1 MRLISFQVKNYRSIV
16 DSGEIR
22 IEPLQALV
30 GENNSGKSNLLYAL
44 QVFLTAGAGGVS
56 ESSFYD
62 PNEPIVITANFG
74 ELKADERKRLRKY
87 LLGDRLILE
96 KQIALEDDKR
106 SGKIRPKPE
115 YHGYM
120 ARPVDWWLS
129 TDGVLEHTGS
139 SKPKWEQIAEE
150 HGIIDYVRD
159 PKTGKVNK
167 TSYEAGL
174 NRLLVDR
181 DDIEF
186 EEPELGG
193 TQALGLQPVL
203 LDELPVFRLLP
214 AITDYSDEID
224 RRASQTNFRLLMG
237 DLSERIIKYDPR
249 YSQIEDNIRQLRY
262 LLNVPQEGEE
272 RQEGQER
279 LAILEAIEI
288 KLKDIISRLM
298 PSVTGIQMTVEVEEA
313 REVFSKGISILIDD
327 GRLTEVL
334 AKGHGLQRC
343 VVFGLLQALI
353 LNQRGQLIEV
363 RDGSEGDFARDERTI
378 ILGIEEP
385 ELYIHPQMQRL
396 IYGVLKAFTSSDQVV
411 YSTHSPAFVD
421 VGKYES
427 IAVVRKDSV
436 VGGTKVKQ
444 CEAGVLDALTERKTF
459 QFVSSFGLEQNS
471 MFFAKNVVLV
481 EGEEDVIA
489 VLATGRELDLFK
501 DFPEEIGYTLAS
513 TNSKQ
518 EMPKY
523 MKLLNGFN
531 VPYTILHELDG
542 DPESEKNMAIKD
554 LLGQNRA
561 VELPNKLEDAVGH
574 DGHFHRAY
582 DAMKFFQNPDN
593 ITEQLRNTVKS
604 LFRDVIV

>member
-1 MRLISFQVKNYRSIV
+1 
-16 DSGEIR
+16 
-22 IEPLQALV
+22 
-30 GENNSGKSNLLYAL
+30 
-44 QVFLTAGAGGVS
+44 
-56 ESSFYD
+56 
-62 PNEPIVITANFG
+62 
-74 ELKADERKRLRKY
+74 
-87 LLGDRLILE
+87 
-96 KQIALEDDKR
+96 
-106 SGKIRPKPE
+106 
-115 YHGYM
+115 
-120 ARPVDWWLS
+120 
-129 TDGVLEHTGS
+129 
-139 SKPKWEQIAEE
+139 
-150 HGIIDYVRD
+150 
-159 PKTGKVNK
+159 
-167 TSYEAGL
+167 
-174 NRLLVDR
+174 
-181 DDIEF
+181 
-186 EEPELGG
+186 
-193 TQALGLQPVL
+193 
-203 LDELPVFRLLP
+203 
-214 AITDYSDEID
+214 
-224 RRASQTNFRLLMG
+224 
-237 DLSERIIKYDPR
+237 
-249 YSQIEDNIRQLRY
+249 
-262 LLNVPQEGEE
+262 
-272 RQEGQER
+272 
-279 LAILEAIEI
+279 
-288 KLKDIISRLM
+288 
-298 PSVTGIQMTVEVEEA
+298 
-313 REVFSKGISILIDD
+313 
-327 GRLTEVL
+327 
-334 AKGHGLQRC
+334 
-343 VVFGLLQALI
+343 
-353 LNQRGQLIEV
+353 
-363 RDGSEGDFARDERTI
+363 
-378 ILGIEEP
+378 
-385 ELYIHPQMQRL
+385 MQRL

-411 YSTHSPAFVD
+411 YSTHSQAFVD

-444 CEAGVLDALTERKTF
+444 CEAGVLDAVTERKTF